1 MITRNDRNLP
11 LGEKIFGVES
21 DEIIDGA
28 MHQRHVGIPAA
39 KILGLLTDLT
49 QHDIHVSGV
58 RIENA
63 A

>member
-1 MITRNDRNLP
+1 MITWNDRDLP
-11 LGEKIFGVES
+11 LGEEVVEVES
-21 DEIIDGA
+21 DEVIDGA
-28 MHQRHVGIPAA
+28 MHQRHVGITAA
-39 KILGLLTDLT
+39 KIFGLLTDFT